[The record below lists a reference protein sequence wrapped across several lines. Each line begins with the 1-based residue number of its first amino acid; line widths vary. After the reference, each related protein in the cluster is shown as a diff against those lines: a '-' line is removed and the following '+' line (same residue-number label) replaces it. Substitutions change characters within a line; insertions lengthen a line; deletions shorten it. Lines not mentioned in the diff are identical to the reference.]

1 MHLRRYFW
9 AKILRDDC
17 ALNTYLVISITDYAI
32 TNYLLPITK
41 TKEKTNTYC
50 HHSFQFFSMSASVSS
65 HLTCCLMKRHLD
77 SLKSIILSIYWICRQ
92 NVQSIVGS
100 LKLILS
106 LYTSF
111 VLERV
116 AYFRCLQQRLHVTYM
131 LCDGILYYKV

>member
-1 MHLRRYFW
+1 MIYVNSPNNKNNNNRKEEESRILSRLKRLRRLKNKRKNKY
-9 AKILRDDC
+9 ILSSF
-17 ALNTYLVISITDYAI
+17 ISI
-32 TNYLLPITK
+32 
-41 TKEKTNTYC
+41 
-50 HHSFQFFSMSASVSS
+50 FSMSASVSS

-92 NVQSIVGS
+92 NLQSIVGN

>member
-1 MHLRRYFW
+1 
-9 AKILRDDC
+9 
-17 ALNTYLVISITDYAI
+17 
-32 TNYLLPITK
+32 
-41 TKEKTNTYC
+41 
-50 HHSFQFFSMSASVSS
+50 MSASVSS

-77 SLKSIILSIYWICRQ
+77 SLKSIILLIYWICRQ
-92 NVQSIVGS
+92 NVQSIVSS

-106 LYTSF
+106 LYMSF

>member
-1 MHLRRYFW
+1 
-9 AKILRDDC
+9 
-17 ALNTYLVISITDYAI
+17 
-32 TNYLLPITK
+32 
-41 TKEKTNTYC
+41 
-50 HHSFQFFSMSASVSS
+50 MSASVSS

-100 LKLILS
+100 LKLILA